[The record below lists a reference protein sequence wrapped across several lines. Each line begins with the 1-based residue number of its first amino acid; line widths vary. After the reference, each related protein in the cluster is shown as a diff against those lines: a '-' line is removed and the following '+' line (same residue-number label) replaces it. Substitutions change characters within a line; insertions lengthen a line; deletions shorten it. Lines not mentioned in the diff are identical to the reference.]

1 MATKSQKPK
10 RPGLFPTLFPKTSQ
24 FLRQHQQYLIQ
35 GLRGSRFHGWRMGV
49 LFGCCTSALVLLCNI
64 AFVVVGYKRN
74 NGYDDHRIATLM
86 TGSEHTI
93 SRWNTIL
100 HLFINMLSSVLL
112 ASSNYTMQVLSSP
125 TREEIDRA
133 HQHGHELEVGI
144 LSTRNLTRIS
154 RKRSFICVILALSS
168 IPLHLL

>member
-1 MATKSQKPK
+1 MVTKSQKTN
-10 RPGLFPTLFPKTSQ
+10 RPSLFSTLFPKTSQ

-35 GLRGSRFHGWRMGV
+35 GLRSSRFHGWRMGV
-49 LFGCCTSALVLLCNI
+49 LFGCATSTLVLFCNI
-64 AFVVVGYKRN
+64 AFVVVGYKRDQ
-74 NGYDDHRIATLM
+74 GYDDHGIATLM
-86 TGSEHTI
+86 TGSEHII

-100 HLFINMLSSVLL
+100 HLFINMLSSILL

-154 RKRSFICVILALSS
+154 RKRAVVCIVLALSS